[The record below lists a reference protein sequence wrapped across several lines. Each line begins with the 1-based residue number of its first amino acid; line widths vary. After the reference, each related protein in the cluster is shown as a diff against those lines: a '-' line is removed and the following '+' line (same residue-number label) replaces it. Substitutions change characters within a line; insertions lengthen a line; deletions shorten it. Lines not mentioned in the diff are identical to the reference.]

1 MIDSSPPRTSSRVF
15 AWVARL
21 LGRVESRLVLSA
33 AIIVS
38 LLPFEWVP
46 RLDAVFL
53 LLFAAEFVL
62 RSLLVFRGEARHS
75 HGSRRGVTPTEAEL
89 QEDRGWEWPS
99 TGALIL
105 TFFDLL
111 ALLSFVP
118 SLIGVDP
125 DAGTRWLRLF
135 RLSRMLLLLSYWAPL
150 VRDVWSVLLRHE
162 RAKQVTLMGIIVLA
176 LSFAGA
182 VVMDQMSVD
191 DEELIDFDGDD
202 VFGRDANGEVL
213 DPDDE
218 RFFVH
223 LWWAFRQIQDPGN
236 LLSSPEQTV
245 AVIVSV
251 ALTVVGLFMVSF
263 LIGLGTDVVREM
275 MELSRLRPPGLHGHT
290 IVVNIDPSTQQL
302 LHELLRY
309 SRKLLPV
316 GALSLG
322 WVRQL
327 VRNSRRG
334 LHGGRYLVV
343 GRGAEPPDFLRQP
356 ELARIGYRQVNV
368 EDETFLYRTDVSEAQ
383 RVVMLADLDA
393 KDPDAETIQALLT
406 ITESLRE
413 ADEDAR
419 RRASFSWLP
428 IPRVRARLLIAE
440 VLDESNIP
448 AARAAIAGDGSGRD
462 SVRTRAFVVPSE
474 RLIALFVACIVQRE
488 GVGRLLEELLT
499 SHGHEL
505 YTLFFDLPGLG
516 YQRNHRPDLSDD
528 PSTIMTELI
537 RRARSLSS
545 QHRLVPVGVLMAGDG
560 DEDIIVHI
568 NPEPDFS
575 NLGDQRLDDG
585 LGDEVGDQPGDGDGI
600 PRALELE
607 PERDVDITTIA
618 ESQIWRPETPSGSD
632 MSGMSGTFEQISVEQ
647 ALAQSP
653 SRQPPRTLGASES
666 RCIGFVAI
674 SNNFGRVRELA
685 DDLYERVRERVP
697 ADLTRTRELGPFVC
711 APLTPLQRVLVA
723 GFRSGTVSMIES
735 LIQAEPRTQILL
747 VLRDQFA
754 LEAAWDDFD
763 AHTKLCERGLLRGHH
778 GGFAPDKDKRT
789 LTWVDPRNPNAHVE
803 QPHVLLAVGDCSSSR
818 QLTALPRGFGHVGSM
833 NAVLLISSE
842 HHGSDAR
849 TAKTLMKLET
859 LTQAPRVVAEVLD
872 VELARRLRR
881 RGSGREAARVR
892 VYSIQ
897 ELRAFFMFQAV
908 VVPAFDMVYTELMGP
923 WGQSFVRMTIDPSAG
938 PMTGVCSFEEL
949 ANHLSLEDRVLVGV
963 VVCDQ
968 STSDGFHE
976 HGPDCRT
983 VLHVAGPGGARG
995 VDLSRLVDLW
1005 VIS

>member
-1 MIDSSPPRTSSRVF
+1 M
-15 AWVARL
+15 ARL

-53 LLFAAEFVL
+53 LLFLVEFVL

-99 TGALIL
+99 TGALVL

-118 SLIGVDP
+118 SLVGLEP

-182 VVMDQMSVD
+182 VVMDQMSVGH
-191 DEELIDFDGDD
+191 EELIDFDGDE
-202 VFGRDANGEVL
+202 VFGRDADGEAL

-236 LLSSPEQTV
+236 LLSSPDQTA

-251 ALTVVGLFMVSF
+251 ALTIVGLFMVSF

-322 WVRQL
+322 WVQQL

-343 GRGAEPPDFLRQP
+343 GRSPDPPDFMRQP
-356 ELARIGYRQVNV
+356 ELAHVGYRQVNV
-368 EDETFLYRTDVSEAQ
+368 EDETFLYRTDVAESQ

-419 RRASFSWLP
+419 RRASRSWLP
-428 IPRVRARLLIAE
+428 VGRVRARLLIAE

-474 RLIALFVACIVQRE
+474 RLIALFIACIAQRE

-516 YQRNHRPDLSDD
+516 YQRGHRPDLSDD
-528 PSTIMTELI
+528 PSTIMGELI
-537 RRARSLSS
+537 RRARSLPSH
-545 QHRLVPVGVLMAGDG
+545 HRLVPVGVLMAGDG
-560 DEDIIVHI
+560 EDDIIVHI

-575 NLGDQRLDDG
+575 NLGDQRLDDAPEIERELDLDSPDT
-585 LGDEVGDQPGDGDGI
+585 LGVPGMDLTTLAEAQLGQP
-600 PRALELE
+600 
-607 PERDVDITTIA
+607 
-618 ESQIWRPETPSGSD
+618 QTPSGPN
-632 MSGMSGTFEQISVEQ
+632 MSGMSGTFEQVSV
-647 ALAQSP
+647 AQPLVSSD
-653 SRQPPRTLGASES
+653 SRTPRTLGATES

-685 DDLYERVRERVP
+685 DDLYERPRQRVP
-697 ADLTRTRELGPFVC
+697 ADLTKTRELGPFVC
-711 APLTPLQRVLVA
+711 APVTPLLRVLVS

-735 LIQAEPRTQILL
+735 LIQTEPSTQILL
-747 VLRDQFA
+747 VLRDEVA

-763 AHTKLCERGLLRGHH
+763 AHTKLFERGLLRGHH
-778 GGFAPDKDKRT
+778 GSFGSDETQRT
-789 LTWVDPRNPNAHVE
+789 LTWINPRHPDRSGDG
-803 QPHVLLAVGDCSSSR
+803 PHVLLAVGDCSSSR
-818 QLTALPRGFGHVGSM
+818 QLTALPRGFGHVDSM
-833 NAVLLISSE
+833 DAVLLISSE

-859 LTQAPRVVAEVLD
+859 LTQSPRVVAEVLD

-881 RGSGREAARVR
+881 RGTGHEAERVR

-923 WGQSFVRMTIDPSAG
+923 WGQSFVRMTIEPAARPLSG
-938 PMTGVCSFEEL
+938 TCSFEEL
-949 ANHLSLEDRVLVGV
+949 ANHLSLEGRVLVGV
-963 VVCDQ
+963 VLCDH
-968 STSDGFHE
+968 STSDGRHE

-983 VLHVAGPGGARG
+983 VLHVGESGGARG

-1005 VIS
+1005 VIA